1 MRLRSGTSGFS
12 YAEWIGTFYPE
23 KARSKDFLR
32 LFSAQIDCVEINNTF
47 YRMPKPALFEDWT
60 QQVPEG
66 FSFVIKASQRIT
78 HHQKLENSE
87 DNVAYLWQVA
97 QSLGPHLG
105 PVLFQLPPY
114 LRKDIDRLK
123 RFVAALPAG
132 MRAVIEFRHRSWFED
147 DTAYDALRE
156 RGVAL
161 CFSDVDPK
169 SEDDPGLE
177 QPFLS
182 TADFGYLRLRRE
194 EYDAAGLRAWID
206 KARTQPWQELFVFFK
221 HEPTAPR
228 YALEL
233 RALWEAEA
241 LHHQRA

>member
-12 YAEWIGTFYPE
+12 YAEWKGTFYPE

-32 LFSAQIDCVEINNTF
+32 LFSAQIDCVEVNNTF
-47 YRMPKPALFEDWT
+47 YRMPKPALFEDWA
-60 QQVPEG
+60 QQVPDG
-66 FSFVIKASQRIT
+66 FSFVVKAPQRIT

-87 DNVAYLWQVA
+87 DNVAHLWQVA
-97 QSLGPHLG
+97 QSLGPRLG

-114 LRKDIDRLK
+114 LRRDLDRLR

-132 MRAVIEFRHRSWFED
+132 MRAVVEFRHRSWFED
-147 DTAYDALRE
+147 DATYDVLRE

-169 SEDDPGLE
+169 SEDDPGLD

-182 TADFGYLRLRRE
+182 TANFGYLRLRRE
-194 EYDAAGLRAWID
+194 QYDASGLRTWIA

-233 RALWEAEA
+233 RALWDEAPT
-241 LHHQRA
+241 

>member
-12 YAEWIGTFYPE
+12 YAEWKGTFYPE
-23 KARSKDFLR
+23 KARSKDFLK
-32 LFSAQIDCVEINNTF
+32 LFAEQLDCVEINNTF
-47 YRMPKPALFEDWT
+47 YRMPKAALFEAWT
-60 QQVPEG
+60 TQVGPD
-66 FSFVIKASQRIT
+66 FLFVIKASQRIT
-78 HHQKLENSE
+78 HHQKLENSAE
-87 DNVAYLWQVA
+87 NVAYLWQVA
-97 QSLGPHLG
+97 QTLGTRLG

-114 LRKDIDRLK
+114 LRKDLPRLEA
-123 RFVAALPAG
+123 FLAILPAE

-147 DTAYDALRE
+147 DVFAALSA

-177 QPFLS
+177 QPFIS
-182 TADFGYLRLRRE
+182 TANFGYLRLRRE
-194 EYDAAGLRAWID
+194 EYVASDMRAWID
-206 KARTQPWQELFVFFK
+206 KSRAMPWQELFVFFK

-233 RALWEAEA
+233 KALWEG
-241 LHHQRA
+241 